1 MLSAVLAI
9 GGLGLVA
16 GLGLAVASKVF
27 YVYTD
32 PRIDEVL
39 DALPGAN
46 CGGCGYAGCSG
57 AAEAIVKGEA
67 PPNVCVAGGDEVAKK
82 IADILGIEFAGA
94 LPQFAEVGCHFSVE
108 EAEVKFQYEGVQ
120 DCRAAVMFDHG
131 QKVCEVGCLGLGTC
145 VRACPFGALKMGK
158 RLPEVDPKKCTGC
171 GTCERVCPKGVIKV
185 IKITQKLTSFNEEGQ
200 CLAPCQQ
207 TCPAE
212 INIPLYIK
220 KIREGDYEGALLVI
234 KERNPIPLSIGRVCP
249 RPCETACRR
258 QFVDEPVA
266 INYLKRFVA
275 DYEMNS
281 GRRYDLP
288 VAPPTGKRVAIIGGG
303 PAGLSA
309 AYFLRRLGHDV
320 TIFEA
325 MPKLGGML
333 RYGIPEYRLP
343 KKILDWEIEGILK
356 LGIEARTNL
365 RFGKDFDLQ
374 SLVGAGYHAVLIAI
388 GAWKDT
394 RLRIEG
400 ADLKGCYTGIEF
412 LSKVALGDV
421 PPIGRRAVVIG
432 GGNTAIDCVRT
443 LKRLGAEDVMIVYR
457 RTRKEMPANEEEI
470 VAAEHEGIK
479 FHFLAA
485 PNRILGDENG
495 NVTHLEYIKMEL
507 GEPDA
512 SGRRR
517 PVPIEGS
524 ETLLETDMV
533 ITAIGQSPD
542 FSFKDLDER
551 LKDLPLTRWNTVDA
565 DQRTLQCPEIPYV
578 FAAGDAF
585 LGPNLVVAAVGTGRR
600 AAVAIH
606 NYLLKG
612 TAELPEK
619 ALLGKKLPE
628 SEFEDVSG
636 VEKRPRIHQPELP
649 VKERIDNFREVE
661 QTISEIEARYES
673 TRCLYCG
680 ITCYHEQPLPEDA
693 KVVLKKKK
701 EEMEA
706 AA

>member
-16 GLGLAVASKVF
+16 GFGLAVASRIF

-39 DALPGAN
+39 SILPGAN

-57 AAEAIVKGEA
+57 AADAIVKGQA
-67 PPNVCVAGGDEVAKK
+67 PPNACVVGGDEVAAKV
-82 IADILGIEFAGA
+82 ASILGLEFAGA

-108 EAEVKFQYEGVQ
+108 EAEVKYEYEGVM
-120 DCRAAVMFDHG
+120 DCRAAVLFDHG
-131 QKVCEVGCLGLGTC
+131 QKTCEVGCLGLGSC
-145 VRACPFGALKMGK
+145 VKACPFSALKMGEK
-158 RLPEVDPKKCTGC
+158 LPKVDPLKCTGC
-171 GTCERVCPKGVIKV
+171 GTCERVCPRNVIRV
-185 IKITQKLTSFNEEGQ
+185 IKITQRLTSFNEEGQ

-207 TCPAE
+207 VCPAE
-212 INIPLYIK
+212 INIPLYIN
-220 KIREGDYEGALLVI
+220 KIREGDYEGALLTI

-258 QFVDEPVA
+258 QYVDEPVA

-281 GRRYDLP
+281 GKRYPLAI
-288 VAPPTGKRVAIIGGG
+288 APPTDKRIAIIGGG

-309 AYFLRRLGHDV
+309 AYFLRRLGHQA

-343 KKILDWEIEGILK
+343 KKILDWEIESIVK
-356 LGIEARTNL
+356 LGIETRTNL
-365 RFGKDFDLQ
+365 RLGRDFTIP
-374 SLVGAGYHAVLIAI
+374 SLVAAGYDAILLAI

-394 RLRIEG
+394 RLNTEG
-400 ADLKGCYTGIEF
+400 ENLKGCYTGIQF
-412 LSKVALGDV
+412 LAMVAQGNP
-421 PPIGRRAVVIG
+421 PPIGKRAVVIG

-443 LKRLGAEDVMIVYR
+443 LKRLGSEKVMIVYR

-470 VAAEHEGIK
+470 VAAEHEGIE

-485 PNRILGDENG
+485 PNRVIGDENG

-517 PVPIEGS
+517 PVPIPNS

-542 FSFKDLDER
+542 ISFRDIDERAKDLGFT
-551 LKDLPLTRWNTVDA
+551 KWNTVDT
-565 DQRTLQCPEIPYV
+565 DPKTLQCKTAPYI
-578 FAAGDAF
+578 FAAGDVY
-585 LGPNLVVAAVGTGRR
+585 LGPDLVVSAVGTGRR

-606 NYLLKG
+606 NYITTG
-612 TAELPEK
+612 TASISEK
-619 ALLGKKLPE
+619 ALLGKRLPE
-628 SEFEDVSG
+628 SDIKNIQDI
-636 VEKRPRIHQPELP
+636 EKRPRVHQPELP
-649 VKERIDNFREVE
+649 VEIRIHNFEEVE
-661 QTISEIEARYES
+661 HTISEEQALYES
-673 TRCLYCG
+673 ARCLFCG
-680 ITCYHEQPLPEDA
+680 ITCFHEQPLPEKA
-693 KVVLKKKK
+693 KSVIEKDDK
-701 EEMEA
+701 A
-706 AA
+706 A

>member
-9 GGLGLVA
+9 GGLGLIA
-16 GLGLAVASKVF
+16 GFGLAVASKVF

-32 PRIDEVL
+32 PRIDQVL

-67 PPNVCVAGGDEVAKK
+67 PPNVCVAGGDEVAAK
-82 IADILGIEFAGA
+82 IASILGIEFTGA
-94 LPQFAEVGCHFSVE
+94 LPQFAEIGCHFSVD
-108 EAEVKFQYEGVQ
+108 EAEVKFQYEGVM
-120 DCRAAVMFDHG
+120 DCRAAVLFDQG
-131 QKVCEVGCLGLGTC
+131 QKECEVGCLGLGSC
-145 VRACPFGALKMGK
+145 VKACPFGALKMGK
-158 RLPEVDPKKCTGC
+158 KLPEVDPNKCTGC
-171 GTCERVCPKGVIKV
+171 GTCERVCPKNVIRV
-185 IKITQKLTSFNEEGQ
+185 IKITQRLTSFNEEGQ

-220 KIREGDYEGALLVI
+220 KIREGDYEGALLTI

-258 QFVDEPVA
+258 QYVDEPVA
-266 INYLKRFVA
+266 INYLKRFAA
-275 DYEMNS
+275 DCEMNS
-281 GRRYDLP
+281 GRRYELP
-288 VAPPTGKRVAIIGGG
+288 MAPPTGKRVAIIGGG

-309 AYFLRRLGHDV
+309 AYFLRRLGHEV

-365 RFGKDFDLQ
+365 RLGVDFDLK
-374 SLVGAGYHAVLIAI
+374 SLVAAGYDAILLAI

-400 ADLKGCYTGIEF
+400 ADLNGCYTGIEF
-412 LSKVALGDV
+412 LTRVAQGDIPPLGK
-421 PPIGRRAVVIG
+421 RAVVIG

-443 LKRLGAEDVMIVYR
+443 LKRLGVEDVMIVYR

-485 PNRILGDENG
+485 PNRVLGDDDG
-495 NVTHLEYIKMEL
+495 NVTHLEYLKMEL

-542 FSFKDLDER
+542 VSFKELDER
-551 LKDLPLTRWNTVDA
+551 LKDLPLTRWNTVEVDE
-565 DQRTLQCPEIPYV
+565 RTLQSVAIPYI
-578 FAAGDAF
+578 FAAGDAM
-585 LGPNLVVAAVGTGRR
+585 LGPDLVVSAVGTGRR

-606 NYLLKG
+606 NYLTTGK
-612 TAELPEK
+612 AEIPEK
-619 ALLGKKLPE
+619 ALLGRHIPE

-636 VEKRPRIHQPELP
+636 VEKRPRVHQPELP
-649 VKERIDNFREVE
+649 VEERIHNFDEVE
-661 QTISEIEARYES
+661 QTISEKEALYES
-673 TRCLYCG
+673 ARCLYCG
-680 ITCYHEQPLPEDA
+680 ITCFHEQPVPEGLED
-693 KVVLKKKK
+693 LLKKK
-701 EEMEA
+701 EEKA
-706 AA
+706 A

>member
-16 GLGLAVASKVF
+16 GLGLAVASRIF
-27 YVYTD
+27 YVYVD

-39 DALPGAN
+39 NVLPGAN
-46 CGGCGYAGCSG
+46 CGGCGYPGCAG

-67 PPNVCVAGGDEVAKK
+67 PPNVCVAGGDEVAAKVAE
-82 IADILGIEFAGA
+82 IMGLEFAGS

-108 EAEVKFQYEGVQ
+108 EAEVKYEYEGVM
-120 DCRAAVMFDHG
+120 DCRAAVLFDRG

-145 VRACPFGALKMGK
+145 VRACPFNALKMGEK
-158 RLPEVDPKKCTGC
+158 LPEVDPQKCTGC
-171 GTCERVCPKGVIKV
+171 GTCERVCPKNVIRV
-185 IKITQKLTSFNEEGQ
+185 IKITQRLTSFNEEGQ

-207 TCPAE
+207 VCPAE

-220 KIREGDYEGALLVI
+220 KIREGDYEGALMTI

-258 QFVDEPVA
+258 QYVDEPVA
-266 INYLKRFVA
+266 INYLKRFAA

-281 GRRYDLP
+281 GKRYPLAM
-288 VAPPTGKRVAIIGGG
+288 APPTDKRVAIVGGG

-309 AYFLRRLGHDV
+309 AYFLRRLGHQV

-365 RFGKDFDLQ
+365 KLGRDFTIQ
-374 SLVGAGYHAVLIAI
+374 SLVAAGYDAILLAI

-394 RLRIEG
+394 RLRVEG
-400 ADLKGCYTGIEF
+400 EDLKGCYTGIQF
-412 LSKVALGDV
+412 LAMVAQGNP
-421 PPIGRRAVVIG
+421 PPIGKRAVVIG

-443 LKRLGAEDVMIVYR
+443 LLRLGCKDVTIVYR

-470 VAAEHEGIK
+470 VAAEHEGVK

-485 PNRILGDENG
+485 PNRVIGRENG

-517 PVPIEGS
+517 PVPIPNS

-542 FSFKDLDER
+542 VSFTEVDPRSKDIA
-551 LKDLPLTRWNTVDA
+551 LTRWNTIDT
-565 DQRTLQCPEIPYV
+565 DPRTLQCKTVPYI
-578 FAAGDAF
+578 FAAGDVY
-585 LGPNLVVAAVGTGRR
+585 LGPDLVVSAVGTGRR

-606 NYLLKG
+606 NYLMTG
-612 TAELPEK
+612 TATIPEK
-619 ALLGKKLPE
+619 ALLGKRIPE
-628 SEFEDVSG
+628 SEIKEVPG
-636 VEKRPRIHQPELP
+636 VEKRPRVHQPELP
-649 VKERIDNFREVE
+649 VEARVDNFDEVE
-661 QTISEIEARYES
+661 HTISEEQALYES
-673 TRCLYCG
+673 ARCLFCG
-680 ITCYHEQPLPEDA
+680 ITCFHEQPIPE
-693 KVVLKKKK
+693 KGLVVLKEK
-701 EEMEA
+701 EKA
-706 AA
+706 A